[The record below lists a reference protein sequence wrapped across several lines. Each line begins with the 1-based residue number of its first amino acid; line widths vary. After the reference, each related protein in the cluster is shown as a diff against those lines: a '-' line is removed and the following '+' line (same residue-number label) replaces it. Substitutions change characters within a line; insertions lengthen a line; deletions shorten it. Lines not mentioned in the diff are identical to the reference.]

1 MRRGSPDAPTMR
13 DEAAARPR
21 RGMAGRARLVLAL
34 GALVL
39 LALGT
44 KAWRDTMADPVV
56 HRAAV
61 TLPQLAPGTAPVRI
75 ALISDIHV
83 AGPDMPPER
92 LARIVGQVNA
102 LRPDLVLIA
111 GDLVSDKGTA
121 TRHYPTAQAIAPL
134 GGLRPRLATV
144 VVPGNH
150 DHWRDMPAIRREL
163 ERRGAVVLANAA
175 RRFGPVTVGGLDDD
189 YTGRADLPATVA
201 AMRTLGGA
209 PVLLS
214 HSPDPFPDLPR
225 GSALMLAGHTHCGQ
239 LRFPWIGAP
248 ATKSR
253 YGDLYACGLKRENGN
268 VLVVGAALGTSLL
281 PFRFGTRPEVWL
293 IELRGPSPAR
303 DRSR

>member
-1 MRRGSPDAPTMR
+1 MKTHRRTRIAL
-13 DEAAARPR
+13 A
-21 RGMAGRARLVLAL
+21 VLAL
-34 GALVL
+34 LF
-39 LALGT
+39 LAFAA

-56 HRAAV
+56 RRAAV
-61 TLPQLAPGTAPVRI
+61 TLPRLPAETAPVRV

-83 AGPDMPPER
+83 AGPDMPPGR

-121 TRHYPTAQAIAPL
+121 TRRYSTAAAITPL

-163 ERRGAVVLANAA
+163 ERAGAVVLANAA
-175 RRFGPVTVGGLDDD
+175 RRFGPVTIGGLDDD
-189 YTGRADLPATVA
+189 YTGRADLAGTLNAVHA
-201 AMRTLGGA
+201 LGGA

-214 HSPDPFPDLPR
+214 HSPDPFPDVPG

-239 LRFPWIGAP
+239 LRYPWGGAP
-248 ATKSR
+248 ATMSR
-253 YGDLYACGLKRENGN
+253 YGDRYACGLERENGN
-268 VLVVGAALGTSLL
+268 VLVTTAGLGTSLL
-281 PFRFGTRPEVWL
+281 PMRFGTRPEIWL
-293 IELRGPSPAR
+293 IELRPAKR
-303 DRSR
+303 